1 MSSEVNYD
9 LAPAGWYPDPLGMD
23 QVRWWNGF
31 GWSNNIEQRCP
42 ELSVSNALQ
51 GSPGRFPRLTG
62 TSPGS
67 CPPSFHRCDRRCS
80 CAQ

>member
-42 ELSVSNALQ
+42 ELSVSNAYKV
-51 GSPGRFPRLTG
+51 RLVG
-62 TSPGS
+62 AP
-67 CPPSFHRCDRRCS
+67 
-80 CAQ
+80 A